1 MDRGIVL
8 QDYLLG
14 GFLPAEP
21 GLSHVFF
28 WRWGGGDGTL
38 PKSLFE
44 NDIKN

>member
-21 GLSHVFF
+21 GLSYVFF
-28 WRWGGGDGTL
+28 GDGVVAMAHYQNPFLKMT
-38 PKSLFE
+38 
-44 NDIKN
+44 